1 MADMTVNEWFQNA
14 NAPMLDI
21 ANMLIA
27 LDIEGK
33 LPEGMREAIKKHA
46 ENAADSL
53 PGCIAALSSALAS
66 SFAGGVGLG
75 SGEAA
80 QAAWGVASIADAAR
94 GMNSLVGQFAN
105 AEAI

>member
-14 NAPMLDI
+14 NAPMMDI

-27 LDIEGK
+27 LDSAGK
-33 LPEGMREAIKKHA
+33 LSDEMRAAIKKHA
-46 ENAADSL
+46 ENAADTL
-53 PGCIAALSSALAS
+53 PGCIAAVSSALAS
-66 SFAGGVGLG
+66 SFAGGVGLD
-75 SGEAA
+75 SGDAA
-80 QAAWGVASIADAAR
+80 NASWGVASIADAAR